1 MSENGVHDTITSM
14 VRRIITSQ
22 RFYEILI
29 PVMVWGIITMPLW
42 LSPFYPNF
50 VAFFIILYNSFFLYK
65 TAKTAVYA
73 SIAYMRIQEANKI
86 NWQRRYEET
95 PKGITHAVII
105 TNYKESISKMRK
117 TIDALTMQSFS
128 AKQIVVVFAMEKAEG
143 EAARLRSQKLTALYK
158 KNFKEIIT
166 TYHTLLPHEVKG
178 KASNETYAAKKL
190 SQWAQKNN
198 LNPESVIV
206 TTCDADSILDRQYCS
221 YVAYEYMR
229 DKESKHHFFWAPLL
243 LYSNYWQLNFFIRMQ
258 TTISSMLRLAFL
270 AEEKNVI
277 QISTYSMS
285 LWLLESVGYWDVD
298 IIPEDWHIFL
308 QAFSKFGAK
317 VRTKPIYLV
326 TSGDGIVGNTVAET
340 FKNRYDQEKR
350 WAWGVT
356 DIPYAINNLSSAHHI
371 SWIDKMF
378 RIASVLE
385 THLFWPSSFFI
396 LSIAAFIPSLVNP
409 YFSTTML
416 GYLLPRVAG
425 IMLTLG
431 SCFILVY
438 AYLDFQARR
447 ILLKK
452 PEQKRIPQLLVQ
464 WTLYPFLSPIVS
476 GFLSSI
482 PALEAHTRMLLKKPI
497 DYKVTKKV

>member
-1 MSENGVHDTITSM
+1 
-14 VRRIITSQ
+14 
-22 RFYEILI
+22 
-29 PVMVWGIITMPLW
+29 
-42 LSPFYPNF
+42 
-50 VAFFIILYNSFFLYK
+50 
-65 TAKTAVYA
+65 
-73 SIAYMRIQEANKI
+73 
-86 NWQRRYEET
+86 
-95 PKGITHAVII
+95 
-105 TNYKESISKMRK
+105 
-117 TIDALTMQSFS
+117 
-128 AKQIVVVFAMEKAEG
+128 
-143 EAARLRSQKLTALYK
+143 
-158 KNFKEIIT
+158 
-166 TYHTLLPHEVKG
+166 
-178 KASNETYAAKKL
+178 
-190 SQWAQKNN
+190 
-198 LNPESVIV
+198 
-206 TTCDADSILDRQYCS
+206 
-221 YVAYEYMR
+221 
-229 DKESKHHFFWAPLL
+229 
-243 LYSNYWQLNFFIRMQ
+243 
-258 TTISSMLRLAFL
+258 MLRLAFL